1 MRAERG
7 GEAIPRRLRSKL
19 DIMESSLLR
28 ERDWRVRATLLL
40 SLVSLR

>member
-7 GEAIPRRLRSKL
+7 GEAIPRRSKL